1 MAGRKPCFPSFA
13 LPGISLLEKSQF
25 PTLLPLCRRSK
36 NLYNLALYSIRQY
49 FFAQRK
55 FLRFELSY
63 HAIKDNQ
70 NYQALNIN
78 IAQQTM
84 KVADRSC
91 SVAFSI
97 WSRRHK
103 QVNTDSKILVCRNTL
118 IKMATSAWLC
128 LGFGWKTVNG
138 KSRCRL
144 SSKRNMSK
152 SRLRFRLI
160 LTPIRLRLSV
170 SIRNMMDDFWGR
182 IRPPSN
188 RRSGQCRYQ
197 DRHGNRSWAW

>member
-1 MAGRKPCFPSFA
+1 MFHIVLAAETSPFMAGRKLW
-13 LPGISLLEKSQF
+13 LPLLLCQVFHYLSKSQF

-55 FLRFELSY
+55 FLCYELNS

-91 SVAFSI
+91 SVTFSI

-103 QVNTDSKILVCRNTL
+103 QVNTDSKILVCRSTL

-144 SSKRNMSK
+144 SSKRNISK
-152 SRLRFRLI
+152 SRLRFR
-160 LTPIRLRLSV
+160 
-170 SIRNMMDDFWGR
+170 
-182 IRPPSN
+182 
-188 RRSGQCRYQ
+188 
-197 DRHGNRSWAW
+197 

>member
-1 MAGRKPCFPSFA
+1 MTFPQKLFALNRTASTQKPDLTRNCVSYRLGGGNFAIYGGEEAVTPSFS
-13 LPGISLLEKSQF
+13 LPGISLLEQIAISHIA
-25 PTLLPLCRRSK
+25 PALPAVKESLQSGIVK
-36 NLYNLALYSIRQY
+36 IRQY

-70 NYQALNIN
+70 NYQALNTN

-138 KSRCRL
+138 KSWCRL
-144 SSKRNMSK
+144 SSKRNISK
-152 SRLRFRLI
+152 SRLRFR
-160 LTPIRLRLSV
+160 
-170 SIRNMMDDFWGR
+170 
-182 IRPPSN
+182 
-188 RRSGQCRYQ
+188 
-197 DRHGNRSWAW
+197 